1 MSCRKPRWL
10 FSFYQDRMG
19 INELVQISH
28 ISVYHSQSISTGLFD
43 IFFTICWYELR
54 INLYDGKTKLVLFR
68 SLIYIYLCNGIGLG
82 HPLNH
87 RKSITVFHLGMPG
100 TLGSRPSI
108 PLFLYHPL
116 RKTENR

>member
-1 MSCRKPRWL
+1 MNWCK
-10 FSFYQDRMG
+10 
-19 INELVQISH
+19 
-28 ISVYHSQSISTGLFD
+28 SVIYRYIIHNQFRLACSIF
-43 IFFTICWYELR
+43 FFTICWYELK
-54 INLYDGKTKLVLFR
+54 INFYDGKTKLVLFR

-108 PLFLYHPL
+108 PLFLYHQL